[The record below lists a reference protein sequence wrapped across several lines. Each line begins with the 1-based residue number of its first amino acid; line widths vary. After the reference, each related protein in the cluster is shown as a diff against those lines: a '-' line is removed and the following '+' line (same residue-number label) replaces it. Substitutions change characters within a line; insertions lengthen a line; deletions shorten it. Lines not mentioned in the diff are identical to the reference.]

1 VQVPER
7 PDSDADE
14 ARAPV
19 PDHQEGSDAEL
30 LTLQEAADRLRVHYM
45 TAYRWVRRGELPAF
59 KTGGRLRVRGGDLTR
74 FLADREVDIALP
86 ATAPRRTDWPTHV
99 HRLTVLLL
107 NGAGVEAGSLV
118 RKVVADGAPVGEV
131 YISLLAP
138 ALHRIGDEWAAGRIG
153 AAIEHRATEIA
164 SAIMSRLGES
174 FRRRGPSRGVAVTLT
189 MPGDEH
195 RLGSA
200 MVADFLRGAGYD
212 VHHLGAQVRI
222 SDLQLFLQVVP
233 TDVVAVSVTYGE
245 VDETVLRELV
255 AAVAAE
261 GDAVVVVGG
270 QGATRERVERAG
282 ALQVDDLASLTA
294 RLDTL
299 TTR

>member
-1 VQVPER
+1 MQAPD
-7 PDSDADE
+7 PQDSDAEE
-14 ARAPV
+14 ARFLV
-19 PDHQEGSDAEL
+19 PDHQEGSNAEL

-59 KTGGRLRVRGGDLTR
+59 KAGGRLRVRGGDLAR
-74 FLADREVDIALP
+74 FLADREVDITLP

-99 HRLTVLLL
+99 DRLTALLL
-107 NGAGVEAGSLV
+107 DGAGVDAGSLV

-153 AAIEHRATEIA
+153 TAIEHRGTEIA
-164 SAIMSRLGES
+164 SAIMSRLGEN

-200 MVADFLRGAGYD
+200 MVADFLRGGGYD

-222 SDLQLFLQVVP
+222 SDLQMFLQVVK

-245 VDETVLRELV
+245 VDEAILGDLV
-255 AAVAAE
+255 KAVAAE

-270 QGATRERVERAG
+270 QGTTRELVERAG
-282 ALQVDDLASLTA
+282 AVHVDDLASLTA
-294 RLDTL
+294 RLDAL
-299 TTR
+299 STR